1 MPASFLKGVLRRMA
15 KSPKMGNISGREKIA
30 ILMVALGNE
39 VAAEVYKR
47 LDDTTIELITLEIAN
62 LRKITPDLKLEVMKE
77 AQEVLM
83 AREFMAR
90 GGVEYARD
98 ILERALGPER
108 AQNLL
113 TRITASLQ
121 VRPFDFMRHTD
132 AQQVLSFI
140 QGEHPQTIALI
151 LSYLEA
157 PQAALIISGLPA
169 VMQAEVAKRIA
180 KMDRIT
186 PEVLREVE
194 RVLERKLS
202 TVMGQD
208 FTLAGGIDAVVAI
221 INSADRGTERNIMEY
236 LEENDP
242 ELAEEIK
249 KRLFVFEDIIRLDDR
264 SLQRVLREVDMKELG
279 LALKGA
285 TEELR
290 GKFFKNMSKRAAEML
305 QEDMDFMGPVR
316 VKDVEDS
323 QQKVVNVVRSLEEAG
338 EIIIASGGEDELV
351 V

>member
-1 MPASFLKGVLRRMA
+1 MA
-15 KSPKMGNISGREKIA
+15 KSNSSVSNREKIA
-30 ILMVALGNE
+30 VLMVALGNDI
-39 VAAEVYKR
+39 AAEVYKK
-47 LDDTTIELITLEIAN
+47 LDDPAIELITLEVAN
-62 LRKITPDLKLEVMKE
+62 LRKVSPELKLEVLKE
-77 AQEVLM
+77 AQEILM

-98 ILERALGPER
+98 ILEKALGPER

-113 TRITASLQ
+113 ARITASLQ

-132 AQQVLSFI
+132 PQQVLGFI

-157 PQAALIISGLPA
+157 PQAAMILSGLPA
-169 VMQAEVAKRIA
+169 VGQAEVAKRIA
-180 KMDRIT
+180 RMDRIT

-208 FTLAGGIDAVVAI
+208 FTMAGGIDAVVAI
-221 INSADRGTERNIMEY
+221 VNSADRTTERNIMEY

-290 GKFFKNMSKRAAEML
+290 TKFFKNMSKRAAEML
-305 QEDMDFMGPVR
+305 QEDMDYMGPVR
-316 VKDVEDS
+316 VKDVEES
-323 QQKVVNVVRSLEEAG
+323 QQKVVNVVRGLEEQG
-338 EIIIASGGEDELV
+338 EIVIASGGEDELV

>member
-1 MPASFLKGVLRRMA
+1 MPKSNSAAPGGV
-15 KSPKMGNISGREKIA
+15 SSREKIA
-30 ILMVALGNE
+30 VLMVSLGNE
-39 VAAEVYKR
+39 VAAEVYKK
-47 LDDTTIELITLEIAN
+47 LDDPTIELITLEIAN
-62 LRKITPDLKLEVMKE
+62 LRKVSPEIKLQVLKD

-90 GGVEYARD
+90 GGVDYARD
-98 ILERALGPER
+98 VLERALGPER

-113 TRITASLQ
+113 ARITASLQ

-132 AQQVLSFI
+132 AQQILSFI

-151 LSYLEA
+151 LSYLD
-157 PQAALIISGLPA
+157 PSQAAMILSGLSPNL
-169 VMQAEVAKRIA
+169 QAEVAKRIA
-180 KMDRIT
+180 RMDRIT

-208 FTLAGGIDAVVAI
+208 FTMAGGIDAVVSL
-221 INSADRGTERNIMEY
+221 INSADRTTERNIMEY

-249 KRLFVFEDIIRLDDR
+249 KRLFVFEDILRLDDR
-264 SLQRVLREVDMKELG
+264 ALQRIMREVDMKDLS

-285 TEELR
+285 TEELKA
-290 GKFFKNMSKRAAEML
+290 KFFKNMSKRAAEML
-305 QEDMDFMGPVR
+305 KEDMDYMGPVR
-316 VKDVEDS
+316 VKDVEEA
-323 QQKVVNVVRSLEEAG
+323 QQKVVNVVRGLEEQG
-338 EIIIASGGEDELV
+338 EIVITTGGEDELV

>member
-1 MPASFLKGVLRRMA
+1 MA
-15 KSPKMGNISGREKIA
+15 KSNSAAPGGVSSREKIA
-30 ILMVALGNE
+30 VLMVSLGNE
-39 VAAEVYKR
+39 VAAEVYRK
-47 LDDTTIELITLEIAN
+47 LDDPTIELITLEIAN
-62 LRKITPDLKLEVMKE
+62 LRKVSPEIKLQVLKD

-90 GGVEYARD
+90 GGVDYARD
-98 ILERALGPER
+98 VLERALGPER

-113 TRITASLQ
+113 ARITASLQ

-132 AQQVLSFI
+132 AQQILSFI

-151 LSYLEA
+151 LSYLD
-157 PQAALIISGLPA
+157 PSQAAMILSGLSPNL
-169 VMQAEVAKRIA
+169 QAEVAKRIA
-180 KMDRIT
+180 RMDRIT

-208 FTLAGGIDAVVAI
+208 FTMAGGIDAVVSL
-221 INSADRGTERNIMEY
+221 INSADRTTERNIMEY

-249 KRLFVFEDIIRLDDR
+249 KRLFVFEDILRLDDR
-264 SLQRVLREVDMKELG
+264 ALQRIMREVDMKDLS

-285 TEELR
+285 TEDLKA
-290 GKFFKNMSKRAAEML
+290 KFFKNMSKRAAEML
-305 QEDMDFMGPVR
+305 KEDMDYMGPVR
-316 VKDVEDS
+316 VKDVEEA
-323 QQKVVNVVRSLEEAG
+323 QQKVVNIVRGLEEQG
-338 EIIIASGGEDELV
+338 EIVIATGGEDELV

>member
-1 MPASFLKGVLRRMA
+1 MA
-15 KSPKMGNISGREKIA
+15 KAGGKGLTGKERAS

-39 VAAEVYKR
+39 VAANVYKQ
-47 LDDTTIELITLEIAN
+47 LDDSTIEIVTLEIAN
-62 LRKITPDLKLEVMKE
+62 LRKVTPEMRLEVLKE
-77 AQEVLM
+77 AQEMLL
-83 AREFMAR
+83 AREYMSR
-90 GGVEYARD
+90 GGVDYARD

-108 AQNLL
+108 AQSLL
-113 TRITASLQ
+113 SRITASLQ

-132 AQQVLSFI
+132 PQQLLGFI

-151 LSYLEA
+151 LSYLE
-157 PQAALIISGLPA
+157 PERAAQVIGGLA
-169 VMQAEVAKRIA
+169 ASLQAEVAKRIA
-180 KMDRIT
+180 RMDRIT

-208 FTLAGGIDAVVAI
+208 FTLAGGIDAIVNI
-221 INSADRGTERNIMEY
+221 INNADRATERNIMEH

-249 KRLFVFEDIIRLDDR
+249 RRLFVFEDISKMDDR
-264 SLQRVLREVDMKELG
+264 SLQRVLREVEMKELG

-290 GKFFKNMSKRAAEML
+290 SKFFRNMSKRAAEML
-305 QEDMDFMGPVR
+305 KEDMDYMGPVR
-316 VKDVEDS
+316 VRDVEES
-323 QQKVVNVVRSLEEAG
+323 QQKVVNVVRALEDTG
-338 EIIIASGGEDELV
+338 EIIISRGGEEELV

>member
-1 MPASFLKGVLRRMA
+1 MA
-15 KSPKMGNISGREKIA
+15 KSNSSISSREKIA
-30 ILMVALGNE
+30 VLMVALGNDI
-39 VAAEVYKR
+39 AAEVYKK
-47 LDDTTIELITLEIAN
+47 LDDTAIELITLEVAN
-62 LRKITPDLKLEVMKE
+62 LRKVTPELKLEVLKE
-77 AQEVLM
+77 AQEILM

-90 GGVEYARD
+90 GGVDYARD
-98 ILERALGPER
+98 VLERALGPER

-113 TRITASLQ
+113 ARITASLQ

-132 AQQVLSFI
+132 PQQVLGFI

-157 PQAALIISGLPA
+157 PQAAMILSGLPA
-169 VMQAEVAKRIA
+169 VLQAEVAKRIA
-180 KMDRIT
+180 RMDRIT

-208 FTLAGGIDAVVAI
+208 FTMAGGIDAVVAI
-221 INSADRGTERNIMEY
+221 VNSADRTTERNIMEH

-290 GKFFKNMSKRAAEML
+290 TKFFKNMSKRAAEML
-305 QEDMDFMGPVR
+305 QEDMDYMGPVR
-316 VKDVEDS
+316 VKDVEES
-323 QQKVVNVVRSLEEAG
+323 QQKVVNIVRGLEEQG
-338 EIIIASGGEDELV
+338 EIVIASGGEDELV

>member
-1 MPASFLKGVLRRMA
+1 MA
-15 KSPKMGNISGREKIA
+15 KSNSSISSREKIA
-30 ILMVALGNE
+30 VLMVALGNDI
-39 VAAEVYKR
+39 AAEVYKK
-47 LDDTTIELITLEIAN
+47 LDDTAIELITLEVAN
-62 LRKITPDLKLEVMKE
+62 LRKVTPELKLEVLKE
-77 AQEVLM
+77 AQEILM

-90 GGVEYARD
+90 GGVDYARD
-98 ILERALGPER
+98 VLERALGPER

-113 TRITASLQ
+113 ARITASLQ

-132 AQQVLSFI
+132 PQQVLGFI

-157 PQAALIISGLPA
+157 PQAAMILSGLPA

-180 KMDRIT
+180 RMDRIT

-208 FTLAGGIDAVVAI
+208 FTMAGGIDAVVAI
-221 INSADRGTERNIMEY
+221 VNSADRTTERNIMEH

-290 GKFFKNMSKRAAEML
+290 TKFFKNMSKRAAEML
-305 QEDMDFMGPVR
+305 QEDMDYMGPVR
-316 VKDVEDS
+316 VKDVEES
-323 QQKVVNVVRSLEEAG
+323 QQKVVNIVRGLEEQG
-338 EIIIASGGEDELV
+338 EIVIASGGEDELV

>member
-1 MPASFLKGVLRRMA
+1 MA
-15 KSPKMGNISGREKIA
+15 KTSRVSSVGSNVSNREKIA
-30 ILMVALGNE
+30 VLMVALGNDI
-39 VAAEVYKR
+39 AAEVYKL
-47 LDDTTIELITLEIAN
+47 LDDTAIELITLEIAN
-62 LRKITPDLKLEVMKE
+62 LRKITSELKLEVMKE
-77 AQEVLM
+77 AQEILM

-98 ILERALGPER
+98 VLERALGPER

-132 AQQVLSFI
+132 PQQVLGFI

-151 LSYLEA
+151 LSYLDA
-157 PQAALIISGLPA
+157 SQASLIISGLPA

-180 KMDRIT
+180 RMDRIT

-208 FTLAGGIDAVVAI
+208 FTLAGGIDAVVAL
-221 INSADRGTERNIMEY
+221 INSADRTTERNIMEY

-290 GKFFKNMSKRAAEML
+290 AKFFKNMSKRAAEML
-305 QEDMDFMGPVR
+305 QEDMEYMGPVR
-316 VKDVEDS
+316 VKDVEES

-338 EIIIASGGEDELV
+338 EIVIAAGGEDELV

>member
-1 MPASFLKGVLRRMA
+1 MA
-15 KSPKMGNISGREKIA
+15 KTLKVSNLSGREKIA

-39 VAAEVYKR
+39 IAAEVYKL
-47 LDDTTIELITLEIAN
+47 LDDATIELITLEIAN
-62 LRKITPDLKLEVMKE
+62 LRKITPDVKLEVMKE

-157 PQAALIISGLPA
+157 PQAAMIISGLPA

-221 INSADRGTERNIMEY
+221 INSADRATERNIMEY

-305 QEDMDFMGPVR
+305 QEDMDYMGPVR

-338 EIIIASGGEDELV
+338 EIIIATGGEDELIV
-351 V
+351 

>member
-1 MPASFLKGVLRRMA
+1 MA
-15 KSPKMGNISGREKIA
+15 KSNSSISSREKIA
-30 ILMVALGNE
+30 VLMVALGNDI
-39 VAAEVYKR
+39 AAEVYKK
-47 LDDTTIELITLEIAN
+47 LDDTAIELITLEVAN
-62 LRKITPDLKLEVMKE
+62 LRKVTPELKLEVLKE
-77 AQEVLM
+77 AQEILM

-90 GGVEYARD
+90 GGVDYARD
-98 ILERALGPER
+98 VLERALGPER

-113 TRITASLQ
+113 ARITASLQ

-132 AQQVLSFI
+132 PQQVLGFI

-157 PQAALIISGLPA
+157 PQAAMILSGLPA
-169 VMQAEVAKRIA
+169 VLQAEVAKRIA
-180 KMDRIT
+180 RMDRIT

-208 FTLAGGIDAVVAI
+208 FTMAGGIDAVVAI
-221 INSADRGTERNIMEY
+221 VNSADRTTERNIMEY

-290 GKFFKNMSKRAAEML
+290 TKFFKNMSKRAAEML
-305 QEDMDFMGPVR
+305 QEDMDYMGPVR
-316 VKDVEDS
+316 VKDVEES
-323 QQKVVNVVRSLEEAG
+323 QQKVVNIVRGLEEQG
-338 EIIIASGGEDELV
+338 EIVIASGGEDELV

>member
-1 MPASFLKGVLRRMA
+1 MA
-15 KSPKMGNISGREKIA
+15 KAKVNSVSNREKIA
-30 ILMVALGNE
+30 VLMVVLGNDI
-39 VAAEVYKR
+39 AAEVYKH
-47 LDDTTIELITLEIAN
+47 LDDTSIELITLEIAN
-62 LRKITPDLKLEVMKE
+62 LKKITPEVKLDVMKE
-77 AQEVLM
+77 AQEILM
-83 AREFMAR
+83 AREFMAK

-98 ILERALGPER
+98 VLERALGPER

-121 VRPFDFMRHTD
+121 VKPFDFMRHTD
-132 AQQVLSFI
+132 AQQILSFI

-151 LSYLEA
+151 LSYLEPA
-157 PQAALIISGLPA
+157 QASSIISGLPA

-221 INSADRGTERNIMEY
+221 INSADRATERNIMEY

-249 KRLFVFEDIIRLDDR
+249 KRLFVFADIIRLDDR

-290 GKFFKNMSKRAAEML
+290 AKFFKNMSKRAAEML
-305 QEDMDFMGPVR
+305 QEDMDYMGPVR
-316 VKDVEDS
+316 VKDVEES
-323 QQKVVNVVRSLEEAG
+323 QQKVVNVVRALEEAG
-338 EIIIASGGEDELV
+338 EIVVASGGEDELV

>member
-1 MPASFLKGVLRRMA
+1 MA
-15 KSPKMGNISGREKIA
+15 NKKSNLLGREKVA
-30 ILMVALGNE
+30 VLMVTLGNE
-39 VAAEVYKR
+39 IASEIYKL
-47 LDDTTIELITLEIAN
+47 LDDTSIEIVTLEIAN
-62 LRKITPDLKLEVMKE
+62 LRKVPPELKLEVMKE
-77 AQEVLM
+77 AQEILM

-98 ILERALGPER
+98 IHERALGPER

-113 TRITASLQ
+113 SRVTASLQ

-132 AQQVLSFI
+132 PQQVLGFI

-151 LSYLEA
+151 MSYLE
-157 PQAALIISGLPA
+157 PSQAAMIISGLPA

-186 PEVLREVE
+186 PAILREVE

-208 FTLAGGIDAVVAI
+208 FTLAGGVDAVVAI
-221 INSADRGTERNIMEY
+221 INSADRTTERNIMEY

-249 KRLFVFEDIIRLDDR
+249 KRLFVFEDILRLDDR
-264 SLQRVLREVDMKELG
+264 SLQRVLREVELKELG

-285 TEELR
+285 TEDLR
-290 GKFFKNMSKRAAEML
+290 NKFFKNMSKRAAEML
-305 QEDMDFMGPVR
+305 KEDMDFMGPVR
-316 VKDVEDS
+316 VKDVEES
-323 QQKVVNVVRSLEEAG
+323 QQKIVNVVRSLEEAG
-338 EIIIASGGEDELV
+338 EIVIASGGEDELV

>member
-1 MPASFLKGVLRRMA
+1 MA
-15 KSPKMGNISGREKIA
+15 GKKSNLLGREKVA
-30 ILMVALGNE
+30 VLMVTLGNE
-39 VAAEVYKR
+39 IASEIYKL
-47 LDDTTIELITLEIAN
+47 LDDTSIEIVTLEIAN
-62 LRKITPDLKLEVMKE
+62 LRKVPPELKLEVMKE
-77 AQEVLM
+77 AQEILM

-113 TRITASLQ
+113 SRVTASLQ

-132 AQQVLSFI
+132 PQQVLGFI

-151 LSYLEA
+151 MSYLE
-157 PQAALIISGLPA
+157 PQQAALIISGLPA

-186 PEVLREVE
+186 PEILREVE

-208 FTLAGGIDAVVAI
+208 FTLAGGVDAVVAI
-221 INSADRGTERNIMEY
+221 INSADRATERNIMEY

-249 KRLFVFEDIIRLDDR
+249 KRLFVFEDILRLDDR
-264 SLQRVLREVDMKELG
+264 SLQRVLREIELKELG

-285 TEELR
+285 TEDLR
-290 GKFFKNMSKRAAEML
+290 AKFFKNMSKRAAEML
-305 QEDMDFMGPVR
+305 KEDMEFMGPVR
-316 VKDVEDS
+316 VKDVEEA
-323 QQKVVNVVRSLEEAG
+323 QQKIVNVVRSLEEAG
-338 EIIIASGGEDELV
+338 EIIIATGGEDELV

>member
-1 MPASFLKGVLRRMA
+1 MA
-15 KSPKMGNISGREKIA
+15 KASGRGLTGREKVA

-47 LDDTTIELITLEIAN
+47 LDDATIEIVTLEIAN
-62 LRKITPDLKLEVMKE
+62 LRKITPEQRLEVLKD
-77 AQEVLM
+77 AQETLL
-83 AREFMAR
+83 AREYLAR
-90 GGVEYARD
+90 GGVDYARD

-108 AQNLL
+108 AQSLL

-132 AQQVLSFI
+132 AQQILGFI
-140 QGEHPQTIALI
+140 QGEHPQTVALI
-151 LSYLEA
+151 MAYLE
-157 PQAALIISGLPA
+157 PEQAAAIIGGLPGA
-169 VMQAEVAKRIA
+169 TQAEVAKRIA
-180 KMDRIT
+180 RMDRIT

-208 FTLAGGIDAVVAI
+208 FTLAGGIDAIVDI
-221 INSADRGTERNIMEY
+221 INNADRGTERNIMEH

-249 KRLFVFEDIIRLDDR
+249 RRLFVFEDISKMDDR
-264 SLQRVLREVDMKELG
+264 SLQRVLREVEMKELS

-290 GKFFKNMSKRAAEML
+290 GKFFRNMSKRAAEML
-305 QEDMDFMGPVR
+305 REDMDYMGPVR
-316 VKDVEDS
+316 VKDVEEA
-323 QQKVVNVVRSLEEAG
+323 QQKVVNVVRALEDVG
-338 EIIIASGGEDELV
+338 EIIISRGGEEDLV

>member
-1 MPASFLKGVLRRMA
+1 MA
-15 KSPKMGNISGREKIA
+15 KSAKASVSNREKIA
-30 ILMVALGNE
+30 VLMVALGNDI
-39 VAAEVYKR
+39 AAEIYR
-47 LDDTTIELITLEIAN
+47 QLDDATIELITLEIAN
-62 LRKITPDLKLEVMKE
+62 LRKITPELKLDVMKE
-77 AQEVLM
+77 AQEILM

-90 GGVEYARD
+90 GGVDYARD
-98 ILERALGPER
+98 VLERALGPER

-132 AQQVLSFI
+132 PQQVLGFI

-151 LSYLEA
+151 LSYLDA
-157 PQAALIISGLPA
+157 GQAAMIIGGLPA

-221 INSADRGTERNIMEY
+221 INSTDRATERNIMEY

-264 SLQRVLREVDMKELG
+264 SLQRVLREVEMKELG

-290 GKFFKNMSKRAAEML
+290 AKFFKNMSKRAAEML
-305 QEDMDFMGPVR
+305 QEDMDYMGPVR
-316 VKDVEDS
+316 VKDVEEA
-323 QQKVVNVVRSLEEAG
+323 QQKVVNVVRALEEAG
-338 EIIIASGGEDELV
+338 EIIIAVGGEDELV

>member
-1 MPASFLKGVLRRMA
+1 
-15 KSPKMGNISGREKIA
+15 
-30 ILMVALGNE
+30 MVALGNE
-39 VAAEVYKR
+39 IAAEVYKL

-62 LRKITPDLKLEVMKE
+62 LRKITPDLKLDVMKE
-77 AQEVLM
+77 AQEILM

-140 QGEHPQTIALI
+140 QNEHPQTIALI

-157 PQAALIISGLPA
+157 SQASMIISGLPA

-208 FTLAGGIDAVVAI
+208 FTIAGGIDAVVAI
-221 INSADRGTERNIMEY
+221 INSADRATERNIMEY

-242 ELAEEIK
+242 ELAEERK

-305 QEDMDFMGPVR
+305 QEDMDYMGPVR

-338 EIIIASGGEDELV
+338 EIVIASGGEDELV

>member
-1 MPASFLKGVLRRMA
+1 MA
-15 KSPKMGNISGREKIA
+15 NKKSNLLGREKVSV
-30 ILMVALGNE
+30 LMVTLGNE
-39 VAAEVYKR
+39 IASEIYK
-47 LDDTTIELITLEIAN
+47 LMDDTSIEITTLEIAN
-62 LRKITPDLKLEVMKE
+62 LRKVSPELKLDVMKE
-77 AQEVLM
+77 AQEILM

-113 TRITASLQ
+113 SRVTASLQ

-132 AQQVLSFI
+132 PQQVLGFI

-151 LSYLEA
+151 MSYLDP
-157 PQAALIISGLPA
+157 PQAAMIISGLPA

-180 KMDRIT
+180 RMDRIT
-186 PEVLREVE
+186 PEILREVE

-208 FTLAGGIDAVVAI
+208 FTLAGGVDAVVAI
-221 INSADRGTERNIMEY
+221 INSADRATERNIMEY

-242 ELAEEIK
+242 ELSEEIK
-249 KRLFVFEDIIRLDDR
+249 KRLFVFEDILRLDDR
-264 SLQRVLREVDMKELG
+264 SLQRVLREVELKELG

-285 TEELR
+285 TEDLR
-290 GKFFKNMSKRAAEML
+290 SKFFKNMSKRAAEML
-305 QEDMDFMGPVR
+305 KEDMDFMGPVR
-316 VKDVEDS
+316 VKDVEES
-323 QQKVVNVVRSLEEAG
+323 QQKIVNAVRSLEEAG
-338 EIIIASGGEDELV
+338 EIVIAAGGEDELV

>member
-1 MPASFLKGVLRRMA
+1 MA
-15 KSPKMGNISGREKIA
+15 KAGGKGLTGKERAA

-39 VAAEVYKR
+39 VAANIYTK
-47 LDDTTIELITLEIAN
+47 LDDSTIEIVTLEIAN
-62 LRKITPDLKLEVMKE
+62 LRKVTPEMRLEVLKE
-77 AQEVLM
+77 AQEMLL
-83 AREFMAR
+83 AREYMSR
-90 GGVEYARD
+90 GGVDYARD

-108 AQNLL
+108 AQSLL
-113 TRITASLQ
+113 SRITASLQ

-132 AQQVLSFI
+132 PQQLLGFI

-151 LSYLEA
+151 LSYLE
-157 PQAALIISGLPA
+157 PEQAALVIGGLA
-169 VMQAEVAKRIA
+169 ASLQAEVAKRIA
-180 KMDRIT
+180 RMDRIT

-208 FTLAGGIDAVVAI
+208 FTLAGGIDAIVNI
-221 INSADRGTERNIMEY
+221 INNADRATERNIMEH

-249 KRLFVFEDIIRLDDR
+249 RRLFVFEDISKMDDR
-264 SLQRVLREVDMKELG
+264 SLQRVLREVEMKELG

-290 GKFFKNMSKRAAEML
+290 SKFFRNMSKRAAEML
-305 QEDMDFMGPVR
+305 KEDMDYMGPVR
-316 VKDVEDS
+316 VRDVEES
-323 QQKVVNVVRSLEEAG
+323 QQKVVNVVRALEDTG
-338 EIIIASGGEDELV
+338 EIIISRGGEEELV